1 MFYVRCS
8 CGHIM
13 TIVNPSQVGQNASC
27 SNCRRFFIV
36 PNGQAGTTVMLP
48 YMVPVQR
55 KEPALA
61 ALLSFLLCGL
71 GQVYAGDTVRGLVFF
86 ITNVILAIAGMVF
99 VLTLVVPF
107 MTYSLIFVVWV
118 WNIFDAYN
126 LAQARNFTT

>member
-1 MFYVRCS
+1 M
-8 CGHIM
+8 
-13 TIVNPSQVGQNASC
+13 
-27 SNCRRFFIV
+27 